1 MIYSLRTG
9 SVNNPGYTYER
20 ARTCPRVVGDTP
32 RFARSLVNRLS
43 RRLTSR
49 PITGGV
55 IFVSNL
61 LTAVTEEKQNS
72 KSTPFTLGH
81 TQWDECEEYTARPIG
96 RRCTLLQFRLK
107 CGQNLQNRLLWNN
120 FGATFSH
127 VELIRASFATWRIHI
142 TQPRRLL
149 HVFELG
155 TLRWSSGGS
164 VEQQYHVCIDLMF
177 AGWS

>member
-1 MIYSLRTG
+1 MQSQFYSIENST
-9 SVNNPGYTYER
+9 
-20 ARTCPRVVGDTP
+20 ARTAQWQIPALDAFQSIYQISRFPDKSDPGTP
-32 RFARSLVNRLS
+32 NHHWSLSAPGTPNHRSLS
-43 RRLTSR
+43 A
-49 PITGGV
+49 PG
-55 IFVSNL
+55 
-61 LTAVTEEKQNS
+61 
-72 KSTPFTLGH
+72 TPNH
-81 TQWDECEEYTARPIG
+81 H
-96 RRCTLLQFRLK
+96 CTLLQFRLK

-142 TQPRRLL
+142 TQPGRLL

-155 TLRWSSGGS
+155 TLRWSSAGS